1 MLKRPLFVS
10 PKFKQWASILWPFYH
25 FSPDPPLFN
34 NMEAPSVVALFIT
47 YSDLVYCGGRHC
59 RQLFDNRR
67 SVSDAVDLT
76 LSIDGEAI
84 ITAYLTNNGKVRG
97 YLPGGIA

>member
-1 MLKRPLFVS
+1 M
-10 PKFKQWASILWPFYH
+10 Q
-25 FSPDPPLFN
+25 
-34 NMEAPSVVALFIT
+34 APSVVALFIT
-47 YSDLVYCGGRHC
+47 YPDLVYSGGRHF

-76 LSIDGEAI
+76 LGIDGEAI
-84 ITAYLTNNGKVRG
+84 VAAYLANNGKVRG

>member
-1 MLKRPLFVS
+1 M
-10 PKFKQWASILWPFYH
+10 Q
-25 FSPDPPLFN
+25 
-34 NMEAPSVVALFIT
+34 APSVVALFIT
-47 YSDLVYCGGRHC
+47 YPDLVHSGGRHC

-76 LSIDGEAI
+76 LGVDGEAI
-84 ITAYLTNNGKVRG
+84 VAAYLTNQGRVKG

>member
-1 MLKRPLFVS
+1 M
-10 PKFKQWASILWPFYH
+10 Q
-25 FSPDPPLFN
+25 
-34 NMEAPSVVALFIT
+34 APSVVALFIT
-47 YSDLVYCGGRHC
+47 YPDLVYSGGRHC

-76 LSIDGEAI
+76 LGIDGEAI
-84 ITAYLTNNGKVRG
+84 VAAYLANNGKVRG

>member
-1 MLKRPLFVS
+1 MQP
-10 PKFKQWASILWPFYH
+10 
-25 FSPDPPLFN
+25 
-34 NMEAPSVVALFIT
+34 PSVVALFVT
-47 YSDLVYCGGRHC
+47 YPDLVYSGGRYC

-76 LSIDGEAI
+76 LGIDREAV
-84 ITAYLTNNGKVRG
+84 ITAYLTSQGRVKG